1 MESFVSHVF
10 KSIFG
15 RWAGKPQDQNF
26 YVKIVF
32 AMMSGVLC
40 ALGGEAFRGI
50 RGLTFGLL
58 VYVLTLY
65 VVVYLLEVDPATLGG
80 RQKLITGALPSYLLL
95 WVLIWTLL
103 SAFTAPGL

>member
-1 MESFVSHVF
+1 MSSLVSHIF
-10 KSIFG
+10 KGIFG
-15 RWAGKPQDQNF
+15 RWADKPQEQNL

-40 ALGGEAFRGI
+40 ALGGDAFRGI

-58 VYVLTLY
+58 IYVLTLY
-65 VVVYLLEVDPATLGG
+65 VLVYLLEIDPAVLGG
-80 RQKLITGALPSYLLL
+80 RQKLITNALPSYLLL

-103 SAFTAPGL
+103 IAFTAPAL